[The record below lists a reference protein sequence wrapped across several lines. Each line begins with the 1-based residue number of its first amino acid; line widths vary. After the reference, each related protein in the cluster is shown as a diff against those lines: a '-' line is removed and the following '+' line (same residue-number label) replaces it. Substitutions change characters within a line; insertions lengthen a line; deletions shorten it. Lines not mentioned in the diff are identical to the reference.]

1 MVEINSSNSF
11 LLILLLK
18 LRMIQFCREIVN
30 NNNNYCNEWKI
41 KNVKEDLKKVT
52 HVLFKNIN

>member
-30 NNNNYCNEWKI
+30 NNNDYCNE
-41 KNVKEDLKKVT
+41 
-52 HVLFKNIN
+52 